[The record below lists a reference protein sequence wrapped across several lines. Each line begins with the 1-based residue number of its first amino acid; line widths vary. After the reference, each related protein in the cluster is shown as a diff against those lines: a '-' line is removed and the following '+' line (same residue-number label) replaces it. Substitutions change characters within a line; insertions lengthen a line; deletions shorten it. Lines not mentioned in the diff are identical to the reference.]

1 MDREAKERR
10 RSTRYPVSGVSGSLT
25 FRSDARVV
33 DLSLGG
39 LSVETTQHLGV
50 GKTYSIRLAR
60 EEGDE
65 LRLGGEV
72 VRSRLRGTRAREDGG
87 ERGPIYEAGIR
98 FHPLSEVQTAALRE
112 LLSASTEVQLD
123 TPMAGRFDLGL
134 PESVRLRSDYGFE
147 VRKLSATGMLIESEL
162 APRLDTVIE
171 LTVALGEGELRTSV
185 RVAYVEE
192 IGPGRY
198 HLGVEFGEMSA
209 DDRELLDRHI
219 ARAPDG

>member
-39 LSVETTQHLGV
+39 LSVETSQHLGV

-60 EEGDE
+60 EESDE

-72 VRSRLRGTRAREDGG
+72 VRSRLRGTRARDDG
-87 ERGPIYEAGIR
+87 ERGPVYEAGIR
-98 FHPLSEVQTAALRE
+98 FHPLSDVQTAALRE

-123 TPMAGRFDLGL
+123 EPMAGRFDLGL

-192 IGPGRY
+192 IAPGRY

-209 DDRELLDRHI
+209 DDRKLLDRFI